1 MRKLLIFILSAVIL
15 ISYTGTA
22 FAAEP
27 AGQQMSIRQALK
39 MAITNSSTLKA
50 SDLNIDQAKED
61 RDAASEAL
69 AGYTP
74 TGQTTPEVEQ
84 AYNSLVQKNLNWMS
98 AKKSYQSALDSV
110 VMSVYQAY
118 YNVLEAKA
126 SLDAAQQ
133 SLNYAELQYRGTVLK
148 CQLGAASKWQLT
160 QDSESYESAKQAY
173 ASAEKTLADFCQK
186 FNQLVGLS
194 DGSRP
199 ELTEQPVFS
208 PLQVISLDSEISRV
222 LDESPSV
229 WKANNAVDQAKTAL
243 DIYSYSSAEAHTY
256 KSTEISI
263 SIAEQ
268 NAQTEKESTIQAL
281 RSLYYNIKKAE
292 DNRVSLVKKLSTA
305 EESLRI
311 ANLKYQLG
319 LISRIDLVSAES
331 TLAQSKLNLLEADY
345 QHVIQVMSFETP
357 WASSGS

>member
-1 MRKLLIFILSAVIL
+1 MRKLLVVIL
-15 ISYTGTA
+15 CAVVLISCTGIA

-27 AGQQMSIRQALK
+27 AEKQISMQEAIK
-39 MAITNSSTLKA
+39 MAIAKSSSLRA
-50 SDLNIDQAKED
+50 SGYSIDQSRED
-61 RDAASEAL
+61 LDAASDAL
-69 AGYTP
+69 DFIP
-74 TGQTTPEVEQ
+74 TGQTTPEAEQ
-84 AYNSLVQKNLNWMS
+84 AYNSYIQKNLNWMS

-110 VMSVYQAY
+110 AMSVYQAY

-126 SLDAAQQ
+126 SLDAEQQ
-133 SLNYAELQYRGTVLK
+133 LVDYTELQYRGTVLK

-173 ASAEKTLADFCQK
+173 ASAEKTLADSYQK

-194 DGSRP
+194 DSSRP
-199 ELTEQPVFS
+199 ELTDQPIFS
-208 PLQVISLDSEISRV
+208 PLKVISLDAEISRV

-243 DIYSYSSAEAHTY
+243 NIYSYSSTEAHTY

-268 NAQTEKESTIQAL
+268 NAQTQKESTVQSL
-281 RSLYYNIKKAE
+281 RSLYYNIMKME
-292 DNRVSLVKKLSTA
+292 DDHASLVKKLATA

-311 ANLKYQLG
+311 AKLKYQCG
-319 LISRIDLVSAES
+319 LISKIELVSAENS
-331 TLAQSKLNLLEADY
+331 VTQSKLNLLQAEC

-357 WASSGS
+357 WASGGS